1 MESLSQPPAKKT
13 RYLKQH
19 IEFPVT
25 ECRREFKLPQQFP
38 SMAPS
43 LKSTVAN
50 GKCATIPT
58 NPTCVLRNV
67 ADKAS
72 NEASVVNAVKKLRIR
87 SQDGKD
93 LGEIKVRFL
102 SQDDGELDPKTGL
115 FTKSNIGSI
124 NKPVKF
130 SILPPEG
137 ADALS
142 ALRQDSKGSS
152 PSEKSSPKKVLSGNS
167 FEKLLQR
174 PMVAS
179 RASIVPD
186 QDSNGHN
193 RKLIRKETILCMN
206 DNAPKCGTTL
216 NSLTQLDAAKNRNLL
231 VSKTDVSEKLK
242 LKDNAREIVNKVGT
256 LNVESEHWQLAKSK
270 FPVVKC
276 EKLMI
281 PRSKININDFF
292 KLSKNVNSSQE
303 NSADAQSKAIEEK
316 EVRNSKTSSSARLNE
331 TIERIQ
337 AVLMSSMMPKEPAT
351 IVQNDQNK
359 VQPPICIAAGDR
371 NTTAATDSSN
381 AQRRE
386 YSLRPAPRKCIRNNE
401 PVSSSNEETDSSRN
415 VQRKDSGIQNTISST
430 NNVED
435 AAGISTEKEKLSQH
449 WDIIKEA
456 LISVKDED
464 LRSKALQALADCGIG
479 TAKQVPIIPPEEQR
493 TVHDSQ
499 VQTDVFGLLD
509 SESFVLVTKD
519 TPALERIKQTVR
531 SSSSTP
537 INVERSAQ
545 PSAKRSNYIDNI
557 DLFPVLSPMTCME
570 EDIAI
575 DSCLNEFL
583 SASTEASKVNR
594 ILSTPHSL
602 YKKVAFQLQKD
613 VEGIQQPD
621 EKGLLNIHRAVE
633 QNNLNEVQRLLLV
646 LNASKI
652 NIDVSTK
659 DGMSCLELAVKTKTS
674 RELVHVLLQAGAKP
688 VSTELVHD
696 SAVLLA
702 SKLSSPLLPDLL
714 MHVTDSKLLN
724 QVDSAGLAPLHYCVL
739 HGNLEGASALV
750 EAGADVNLRDN
761 RSGRTAFFHALEHN
775 RIAIAQK
782 LLEYGAIANL
792 PNFTGQTVLCLVDD
806 SKSLSL
812 KSALKQIVS

>member
-13 RYLKQH
+13 RYLKH

-38 SMAPS
+38 SMAPAPRP
-43 LKSTVAN
+43 TVAN
-50 GKCATIPT
+50 GKSPANPT

-67 ADKAS
+67 SDKAS
-72 NEASVVNAVKKLRIR
+72 NEASVMSAVKKLRIR

-93 LGEIKVRFL
+93 LGEINVRIL
-102 SQDDGELDPKTGL
+102 SEDDVLDPITGVL
-115 FTKSNIGSI
+115 SKSSFITKI
-124 NKPVKF
+124 NKLVKF

-137 ADALS
+137 ADAS
-142 ALRQDSKGSS
+142 STLRQDRKGSS
-152 PSEKSSPKKVLSGNS
+152 PSPKKVPSGS
-167 FEKLLQR
+167 SIEKLLQR
-174 PMVAS
+174 PLTSS
-179 RASIVPD
+179 RPSTVPD
-186 QDSNGHN
+186 QDRIAQN
-193 RKLIRKETILCMN
+193 RKLMRKETILCMS
-206 DNAPKCGTTL
+206 DHALKCGKASNT
-216 NSLTQLDAAKNRNLL
+216 LTQVDAAKNRNLL
-231 VSKTDVSEKLK
+231 MSKTDDSEKLK
-242 LKDNAREIVNKVGT
+242 SRENAREIVNKVST
-256 LNVESEHWQLAKSK
+256 LNIESEHWQLVKSK

-281 PRSKININDFF
+281 PRNNINVKDLF
-292 KLSKNVNSSQE
+292 KLSRNVNSSHG

-316 EVRNSKTSSSARLNE
+316 KVKSSKTSSSARLNE

-337 AVLMSSMMPKEPAT
+337 AALMNSAVAKEPST
-351 IVQNDQNK
+351 IIQDNQNK
-359 VQPPICIAAGDR
+359 VNPPNCIATGDG
-371 NTTAATDSSN
+371 NTTATTNSSN
-381 AQRRE
+381 TLRRE
-386 YSLRPAPRKCIRNNE
+386 YTLCPAPRKNIHTE
-401 PVSSSNEETDSSRN
+401 PVSSSNEGTGSSRN
-415 VQRKDSGIQNTISST
+415 AQKKDSSIQNTISST

-435 AAGISTEKEKLSQH
+435 TAAISSEKEKLSQH

-479 TAKQVPIIPPEEQR
+479 IAKQVPIIPPEEQR

-509 SESFVLVTKD
+509 LESFVLVKKD
-519 TPALERIKQTVR
+519 APALERIKQTVR

-537 INVERSAQ
+537 VNAERSAQ
-545 PSAKRSNYIDNI
+545 PGVKRSNYLDNI
-557 DLFPVLSPMTCME
+557 DLFPMLSPMTYME
-570 EDIAI
+570 DDIGI
-575 DSCLNEFL
+575 DCLNELF
-583 SASTEASKVNR
+583 SASTEASKVNQ

-652 NIDVSTK
+652 SIDVLTE
-659 DGMSCLELAVKTKTS
+659 DRMSCLELAVKSKAS

-688 VSTELVHD
+688 VSTELLHD

-714 MHVTDSKLLN
+714 IHVTDSKLLN

-775 RIAIAQK
+775 RITIAQK

-792 PNFTGQTVLCLVDD
+792 PNFTGQSVLCLVDD
-806 SKSLSL
+806 SKSLAL

>member
-1 MESLSQPPAKKT
+1 MESLSQPPTKKT
-13 RYLKQH
+13 RYAKQ

-43 LKSTVAN
+43 PRPAAAN
-50 GKCATIPT
+50 GKSLTNPA
-58 NPTCVLRNV
+58 NPTCLLRTV
-67 ADKAS
+67 SDKTT

-93 LGEIKVRFL
+93 LGEINVRIL
-102 SQDDGELDPKTGL
+102 SQDDVLDPITGVL
-115 FTKSNIGSI
+115 TKSTLITKI

-130 SILPPEG
+130 SIMPPEG
-137 ADALS
+137 AGASS
-142 ALRQDSKGSS
+142 ASCQDSKGSS
-152 PSEKSSPKKVLSGNS
+152 PSEKLNFRRVLSGS
-167 FEKLLQR
+167 SIEKLLQR
-174 PMVAS
+174 PVTSS
-179 RASIVPD
+179 RASTVPD
-186 QDSNGHN
+186 QDGSAHN
-193 RKLIRKETILCMN
+193 RKLMRKETILCTN
-206 DNAPKCGTTL
+206 NNAAKCGKAL
-216 NSLTQLDAAKNRNLL
+216 NSLNSPI
-231 VSKTDVSEKLK
+231 SKTDDSEKLK
-242 LKDNAREIVNKVGT
+242 SNDNAREIVNKAST
-256 LNVESEHWQLAKSK
+256 LNVDSEHWQLAKSK

-281 PRSKININDFF
+281 PKNKININDLC
-292 KLSKNVNSSQE
+292 KLSKNINSSPG
-303 NSADAQSKAIEEK
+303 NSANAQSKAIEEK
-316 EVRNSKTSSSARLNE
+316 NAKISRTSSSARLNE

-337 AVLMSSMMPKEPAT
+337 AVLKNSMMPKEPPT
-351 IVQNDQNK
+351 IVQDIQNK
-359 VQPPICIAAGDR
+359 VKPPSCIAAGDR
-371 NTTAATDSSN
+371 NATATTNSA
-381 AQRRE
+381 
-386 YSLRPAPRKCIRNNE
+386 LRLSPRKSIHNE
-401 PVSSSNEETDSSRN
+401 PVSSSNEETGSSRN
-415 VQRKDSGIQNTISST
+415 AEKKDSGVQNTISST

-435 AAGISTEKEKLSQH
+435 AAANSSEKERLSQH

-456 LISVKDED
+456 LTSVKDED

-479 TAKQVPIIPPEEQR
+479 IAKQVPIIPPEEQR

-509 SESFVLVTKD
+509 LESFVLVTKD
-519 TPALERIKQTVR
+519 KPALERIKQTVR

-537 INVERSAQ
+537 INAERSAE
-545 PSAKRSNYIDNI
+545 PGAKRSNYIDNVDI
-557 DLFPVLSPMTCME
+557 FPMLSPMTYME
-570 EDIAI
+570 DDIGI
-575 DSCLNEFL
+575 DCLNELF
-583 SASTEASKVNR
+583 SASTEAAKVNQ

-613 VEGIQQPD
+613 VDGIQQPD

-633 QNNLNEVQRLLLV
+633 QNNLNELQRLLLV

-652 NIDVSTK
+652 SIDVLTE
-659 DGMSCLELAVKTKTS
+659 DRMSCLELAVKSKAS

-688 VSTELVHD
+688 VSTELLHD

-714 MHVTDSKLLN
+714 MHVTDSKLLD

-775 RIAIAQK
+775 RITIAQK

-792 PNFTGQTVLCLVDD
+792 PNFTGQSVLCLVDD

-812 KSALKQIVS
+812 KSALKQVVS